1 MPIDSIPN
9 YAVFPGQ
16 LGKED
21 HINSRFF
28 TGKLRRKEKQFTINL
43 LLLHACPEEMPTIS
57 IQSQPYELIRRKQYL
72 KFRSSL
78 LKSKESLEV

>member
-28 TGKLRRKEKQFTINL
+28 TGKLRRKEKQFTIHLFFVVTRLSGRDAYYFNTI
-43 LLLHACPEEMPTIS
+43 PT
-57 IQSQPYELIRRKQYL
+57 L
-72 KFRSSL
+72 
-78 LKSKESLEV
+78 